1 MKKLDMLVFFLL
13 CLGGLN
19 WGLMGLFDFN
29 LISFVVGESWIDR
42 VIYFFIGV
50 GSVYAVFTRKPKRK

>member
-1 MKKLDMLVFFLL
+1 MKKLEMFVFFLL

-29 LISFVVGESWIDR
+29 LVSFVVGESWIDR

-50 GSVYAVFTRKPKRK
+50 AAVYAVFTRKPKRK